1 MAMLDFELDKRPHL
15 QHANYVG
22 TCVEF
27 FAVYVEE
34 VRAVHLVSQISATK
48 CSVLLWVITRK
59 CVM

>member
-1 MAMLDFELDKRPHL
+1 MLDFELDKRPHL

-48 CSVLLWVITRK
+48 CSVLL
-59 CVM
+59 